1 MNTEKI
7 QNIIHFY
14 VLASTLKDK
23 IRSGWKIWHI
33 ERERVESVAE
43 HIYGTCMLAIA
54 IDSEYDFNIDLMKVI
69 KMLVI
74 HELEEIEIKD
84 FTPFEKITNEEKRK
98 MGKVAVE
105 DVLKDLIKKEEL
117 IELIEEFE
125 NMKTKESIFA
135 KMCDKL
141 ESDIQCKLYCEEHC
155 LDVNKSENK
164 SILEDERIQ
173 RLIEDGSKTISDF
186 FVENHKEE
194 ILNQDKVFEEIA
206 DYIKNNT
213 LLKEQKDVKK

>member
-1 MNTEKI
+1 MKKI
-7 QNIIHFY
+7 ENIIHFY

-23 IRSGWKIWHI
+23 IRNGWKVWHI

-84 FTPFEKITNEEKRK
+84 FTPFDKITNKEKRK
-98 MGKVAVE
+98 IGKVAVE
-105 DVLKDLIKKEEL
+105 DVLKDLTKKEEL
-117 IELIEEFE
+117 IKLIEEFE

-164 SILEDERIQ
+164 PILEDERIQ
-173 RLIEDGSKTISDF
+173 NLIEDGSKTISDF
-186 FVENHKEE
+186 FVENHKKE
-194 ILNQDKVFEEIA
+194 ILDQDQIFEEIA

-213 LLKEQKDVKK
+213 LLKE

>member
-23 IRSGWKIWHI
+23 IRRGWKIWHI

-84 FTPFEKITNEEKRK
+84 FTPFDKITNEEKRK
-98 MGKVAVE
+98 MGKIAVE
-105 DVLKDLIKKEEL
+105 DVLQDLTKKEEL

-164 SILEDERIQ
+164 PILEDERIQ
-173 RLIEDGSKTISDF
+173 NLIEDGSKTISDF
-186 FVENHKEE
+186 YIENHKKE
-194 ILNQDKVFEEIA
+194 ILDQDQIFKEIA

-213 LLKEQKDVKK
+213 LLKE

>member
-23 IRSGWKIWHI
+23 IRRGWKIWHI

-54 IDSEYDFNIDLMKVI
+54 IDSEYDFNVDLMKVI

-84 FTPFEKITNEEKRK
+84 FTPFDKISNEEKRK
-98 MGKVAVE
+98 IGKVAVD
-105 DVLKDLIKKEEL
+105 DVLKDLTKKEEL

-155 LDVNKSENK
+155 LDVNKNENK
-164 SILEDERIQ
+164 PILEDKRIQ
-173 RLIEDGSKTISDF
+173 NLIENGSKTVADF
-186 FVENHKEE
+186 FVENHKKE
-194 ILNQDKVFEEIA
+194 ILHQDRVFEEIA

-213 LLKEQKDVKK
+213 LLKE

>member
-1 MNTEKI
+1 MNTGKI
-7 QNIIHFY
+7 ENIIHFY
-14 VLASTLKDK
+14 ILASTLKDK
-23 IRSGWKIWHI
+23 IRRGWKIWHI
-33 ERERVESVAE
+33 ERERVESIAE

-84 FTPFEKITNEEKRK
+84 FTPFDKITNEEKRK
-98 MGKVAVE
+98 MGKDAVE
-105 DVLKDLIKKEEL
+105 DVLKDLTKKEEL
-117 IELIEEFE
+117 LELIEEFE

-141 ESDIQCKLYCEEHC
+141 ESDILCKLYCEEHS
-155 LDVNKSENK
+155 LDVNKDENK
-164 SILEDERIQ
+164 QLLKDERIQ
-173 RLIEDGSKTISDF
+173 NLIENGSKTISDF
-186 FVENHKEE
+186 FVENHKKE
-194 ILNQDKVFEEIA
+194 ILHQDKVFEEIA

-213 LLKEQKDVKK
+213 LLKE

>member
-7 QNIIHFY
+7 ENIIHFY
-14 VLASTLKDK
+14 ILASTLKDK
-23 IRSGWKIWHI
+23 IRRGWKVWHI

-69 KMLVI
+69 KMLII

-84 FTPFEKITNEEKRK
+84 FTPFDKISQEEKRK
-98 MGKVAVE
+98 IGKKAVE
-105 DVLKDLIKKEEL
+105 DVLKDLTKKEEL
-117 IELIEEFE
+117 LELIEEFE
-125 NMKTKESIFA
+125 DMKTKESIFA

-141 ESDIQCKLYCEEHC
+141 ESDIQCNLYCEEHC
-155 LDVNKSENK
+155 LDVNKDENK

-173 RLIEDGSKTISDF
+173 KLIENASKTISDF
-186 FVENHKEE
+186 YIENHKKT
-194 ILNQDKVFEEIA
+194 ILHQDKIFEEIA

-213 LLKEQKDVKK
+213 LLKE

>member
-7 QNIIHFY
+7 ENIIHFY

-23 IRSGWKIWHI
+23 IRSGWKVWNI

-43 HIYGTCMLAIA
+43 HIYGTCMLSIA

-84 FTPFEKITNEEKRK
+84 FTPFDKITNEEKRE

-105 DVLKDLIKKEEL
+105 DVLKDLTKKEEL
-117 IELIEEFE
+117 IKLIEEFE
-125 NMKTKESIFA
+125 DMKTKESIFA

-173 RLIEDGSKTISDF
+173 KLIENASKTISDF
-186 FVENHKEE
+186 YIENHTKE
-194 ILNQDKVFEEIA
+194 ILDQDEIFKEIA

-213 LLKEQKDVKK
+213 LLKE